1 MNHTG
6 SNFSKQ
12 VKQGLNNLGGP
23 GGTQYGAFGPN
34 KNSMYPNALGNQQK
48 QMAGPQ
54 KNPQVFTTKGGLASN
69 QSR

>member
-54 KNPQVFTTKGGLASN
+54 KNP
-69 QSR
+69 